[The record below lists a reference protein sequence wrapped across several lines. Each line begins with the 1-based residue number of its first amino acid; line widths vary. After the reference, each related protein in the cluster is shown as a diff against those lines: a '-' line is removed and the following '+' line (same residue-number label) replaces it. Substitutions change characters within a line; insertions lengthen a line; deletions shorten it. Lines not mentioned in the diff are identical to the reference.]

1 MTKAEKSNLLVNILS
16 DQMEHYRLL
25 YKLLKREKACLL
37 YLDMDNVIEMTKE
50 KDTLLLKLRLLEKEK
65 KKLISQC
72 PHDDIAV
79 SKIWDSSSKLNSLI
93 QDIKQLSTAN
103 SLLVRR
109 SLDYI
114 NNIFHFLNRMGIDFN
129 VKDSGT
135 FLTKQV

>member
-1 MTKAEKSNLLVNILS
+1 MTKAENSDLLVNILS

-25 YKLLKREKACLL
+25 YELLKREKACLL
-37 YLDMDNVIEMTKE
+37 YLNMDNVIEIIKE
-50 KDTLLLKLRLLEKEK
+50 KDTLLLKLKLLEKEK
-65 KKLISQC
+65 KRLINKCS
-72 PHDDIAV
+72 HDDIAV
-79 SKIWDSSSKLNSLI
+79 SKIWDTSSKLNSLI